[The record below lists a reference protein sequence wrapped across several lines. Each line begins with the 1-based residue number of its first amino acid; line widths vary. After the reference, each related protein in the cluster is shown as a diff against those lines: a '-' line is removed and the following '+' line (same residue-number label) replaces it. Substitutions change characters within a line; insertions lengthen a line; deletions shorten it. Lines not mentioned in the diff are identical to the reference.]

1 MTLVILDSK
10 FDDSLVTVTV
20 LTRLLDKAL
29 THQALVVNLLSH
41 GYCRSLF
48 FARAQLGRVVLED
61 PDFIASVSLLPLLKL
76 EHIEDP
82 GASLLALRCSLLS
95 FLDDIQGCKSNRAHD
110 AFLVDLRLHL
120 LNGLLL

>member
-76 EHIEDP
+76 EYIEDP
-82 GASLLALRCSLLS
+82 GARLLALWRSLFC
-95 FLDDIQGCKSNRAHD
+95 FLDDIKSRQCNRAHD